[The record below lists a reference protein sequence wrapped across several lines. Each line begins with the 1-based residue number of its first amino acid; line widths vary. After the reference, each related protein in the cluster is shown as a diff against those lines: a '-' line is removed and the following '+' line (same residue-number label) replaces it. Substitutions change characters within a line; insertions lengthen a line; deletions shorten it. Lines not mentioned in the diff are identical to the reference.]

1 MAKLFLQFVVIFLSF
16 DTIKSKLTEDGDCSI
31 LSGIQKLYAGF
42 LFMNLFLVK
51 HIYIYICIY
60 SLHVMVH
67 KWCQLHIF
75 FAVRPVMLVTVANE
89 PRLPRVERRMIRMMC
104 GVRLVENLL
113 IDVVCDREGV
123 VMKTEDMIIQ
133 SRLQWYGHVM
143 HGDIDCQI
151 L

>member
-1 MAKLFLQFVVIFLSF
+1 
-16 DTIKSKLTEDGDCSI
+16 
-31 LSGIQKLYAGF
+31 
-42 LFMNLFLVK
+42 
-51 HIYIYICIY
+51 
-60 SLHVMVH
+60 
-67 KWCQLHIF
+67 
-75 FAVRPVMLVTVANE
+75 MLVTVANE

>member
-1 MAKLFLQFVVIFLSF
+1 
-16 DTIKSKLTEDGDCSI
+16 
-31 LSGIQKLYAGF
+31 
-42 LFMNLFLVK
+42 
-51 HIYIYICIY
+51 
-60 SLHVMVH
+60 MVH

-75 FAVRPVMLVTVANE
+75 FAVRPVVLVTVANE
-89 PRLPRVERRMIRMMC
+89 PRLPGVERRMIRMMC

-151 L
+151 LKVKEVEITGKRKKD